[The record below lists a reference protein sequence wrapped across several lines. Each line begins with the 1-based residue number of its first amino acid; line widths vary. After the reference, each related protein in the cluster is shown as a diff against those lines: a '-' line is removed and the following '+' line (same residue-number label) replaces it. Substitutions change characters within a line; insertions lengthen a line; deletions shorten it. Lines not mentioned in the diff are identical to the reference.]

1 MIIWE
6 GVINVFLPNSQ
17 LYWFCFVCFQMME
30 NQIKLRFIL
39 QFPSLNFNYQWRNL
53 KWNDWWLGPLT
64 YQPKQ
69 CTYTVHTY
77 TWQSWIGWAK
87 TNESKREVW
96 TEKKK
101 HWEGLVTMARD
112 LTMIICVLLRQTK
125 RPSFPTPRKVLFL
138 KFFPGI
144 IKGGNLPFCVF

>member
-101 HWEGLVTMARD
+101 TLGRISHNGTRFDHDNMCFTSADKTTIFSYSKESSIFKIFSWH
-112 LTMIICVLLRQTK
+112 
-125 RPSFPTPRKVLFL
+125 
-138 KFFPGI
+138 
-144 IKGGNLPFCVF
+144 N

>member
-69 CTYTVHTY
+69 CTYTVLRTRGSHELVGLKPMKVSVKCE
-77 TWQSWIGWAK
+77 Q
-87 TNESKREVW
+87 R
-96 TEKKK
+96 KKK

>member
-101 HWEGLVTMARD
+101 TLGRISHNGTRFDHDNMCFTSAD
-112 LTMIICVLLRQTK
+112 QTTIFSYSK
-125 RPSFPTPRKVLFL
+125 ESSIFKIFSWH
-138 KFFPGI
+138 
-144 IKGGNLPFCVF
+144 N

>member
-1 MIIWE
+1 MIIWD
-6 GVINVFLPNSQ
+6 GLINVFLPNSE

-30 NQIKLRFIL
+30 NQIKLRIFL
-39 QFPSLNFNYQWRNL
+39 QFPSLNL
-53 KWNDWWLGPLT
+53 IISDVIWNEMTEGLVRWL
-64 YQPKQ
+64 YKPKQ
-69 CTYTVHTY
+69 CTYTVHKY

-96 TEKKK
+96 TEEKKKNKK

-125 RPSFPTPRKVLFL
+125 RPSFPTPRKVLF
-138 KFFPGI
+138 F
-144 IKGGNLPFCVF
+144 

>member
-64 YQPKQ
+64 NQPKQ

-101 HWEGLVTMARD
+101 TLGRISHNGTRFDHDNMCFTSADKTTIFSYSKESSIFKIFSWH
-112 LTMIICVLLRQTK
+112 
-125 RPSFPTPRKVLFL
+125 
-138 KFFPGI
+138 
-144 IKGGNLPFCVF
+144 N